1 MRLLDQMA
9 GSHEPVVVQDTG
21 RAAIWRF
28 PSAGALAPALADC
41 PLRYVLHDDVT
52 ATCARLAFADDTILG
67 SSLELVRVPAPKLW
81 VEFRRSARNDAF
93 ADVER
98 LALGAEQN
106 SGQRI
111 GILVTADEKG
121 RAGTMQVC
129 WEHPGGL
136 SPELAPFIV
145 EYDFSDASFS
155 TSGSDDGGTCLGASI
170 TDFPAIQPLYDRVRF
185 RLRPEWQRYY
195 RQKAGGRAQ
204 YQSLLLAAVRPLLED
219 VPLVA
224 LLCLLL
230 ASGGA
235 IRQVPVQRTQLNAA
249 RARRG
254 RAALLDHVEVSMHL
268 ISEDTDGES
277 RGEARSLPRLHFVR
291 GHLVR
296 RGGSIH
302 WRIAHLRGNATCRPI
317 LSRTVSLKFAA
328 PERIDRPLSQ
338 AVTDALLG

>member
-1 MRLLDQMA
+1 MRLLDQVA
-9 GSHEPVVVQDTG
+9 GLHEPVVVRDTG

-41 PLRYVLHDDVT
+41 PLRYVLHDDVA

-81 VEFRRSARNDAF
+81 VEFRRGARNGALTE
-93 ADVER
+93 VER
-98 LALGAEQN
+98 LAVDAEQN

-111 GILVTADEKG
+111 GIFVSADERG
-121 RAGTMQVC
+121 RSGTMQVC

-136 SPELAPFIV
+136 SPELAPFVV

-170 TDFPAIQPLYDRVRF
+170 SDFPAIQPLYDRVRF

-195 RQKAGGRAQ
+195 RQKARSGAH
-204 YQSLLLAAVRPLLED
+204 YESLLIAAVRPLLED
-219 VPLVA
+219 VPFFA
-224 LLCLLL
+224 LFCLLL

-235 IRQVPVQRTQLNAA
+235 LRQMPVAWKRLNAA

-254 RAALLDHVEVSMHL
+254 RAALFDHVEVSMQL

-277 RGEARSLPRLHFVR
+277 RGEARSSPRLHFVR

-296 RGGSIH
+296 RGGGIH
-302 WRIAHLRGNATCRPI
+302 WRTAHLRGNATSRPI
-317 LSRTVSLKFAA
+317 LSRTVALTFAA
-328 PERIDRPLSQ
+328 PQHIDRPLSQ
-338 AVTDALLG
+338 AVTDSLSG